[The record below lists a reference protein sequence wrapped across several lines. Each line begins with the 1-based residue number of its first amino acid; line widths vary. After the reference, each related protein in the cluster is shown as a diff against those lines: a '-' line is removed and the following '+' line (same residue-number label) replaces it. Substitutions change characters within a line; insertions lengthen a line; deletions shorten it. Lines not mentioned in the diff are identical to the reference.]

1 MDCKECKKLIT
12 EKFTGSLPKE
22 QEELVKKHIEQCPE
36 CMQLYEREQE
46 ISTSLREL
54 DSRAFRTESIMA
66 FSRLAL
72 MVRSYRTPRSV
83 FDGIYQI
90 RGMKTAS
97 AIAAIFLILLGLS
110 SLNFSYSYTNGTSMQ
125 ISFDPPL
132 EKLESINTDE
142 FNTRINN
149 AIDNVIKDSKDKGR
163 VSWAV
168 AIERD
173 SLKSISVDVQTSRAS
188 EVVNIYDSLLNQ
200 YPSLSLG
207 QVSVSPLKENVNA
220 PIYTYIIGRKKNTI
234 DDEEIRKV
242 VKTDFQTIMTK
253 VDNRNNTLDMN
264 TDRIQQILEGEI
276 PAIRQLIREF
286 SDDLTKTGEASV
298 NTSVID
304 SPAMMGGAQ
313 VEKKLSKQ
321 ISSEYIKHEIK
332 HILERNGLIL
342 KKQDFN
348 RLLHVEYDAPFT
360 RIMIG
365 DTGELFSPKVVGGWG
380 LTIIRGSG
388 ADIRLNGLG
397 DVIKST
403 EIDDVLNGTIEPK
416 VLESSILGRLEKAQL
431 QNEKVVIEA
440 WKGDKR
446 AEIIV
451 SPVDV
456 QVQLISEPISDVD
469 SENENSDVTQ
479 QMVDSK
485 APEREIV
492 FQSSDNTNAQNDRKV
507 LPPSFSDQY
516 GILPSYILEEEIEKL
531 LEGKITSEELESTIE
546 KRLGEKNID
555 PGYQNIF
562 LVRNGKA
569 ITINLVDGNARIEV
583 GEWKSSKSND
593 NSVIVTFKDEDAR
606 SSNTKETSEK

>member
-12 EKFTGSLPKE
+12 EKFTGSLLKE
-22 QEELVKKHIEQCPE
+22 QEELVKNHIEQCPE
-36 CMQLYEREQE
+36 CMQLYEHEQE
-46 ISTSLREL
+46 ISTNLREL

-72 MVRSYRTPRSV
+72 MVRSYRTPRSA
-83 FDGIYQI
+83 FDGICQI

-149 AIDNVIKDSKDKGR
+149 AIDNVIKDPKDKGR

-207 QVSVSPLKENVNA
+207 QVSVSPLKEHINA
-220 PIYTYIIGRKKNTI
+220 PIYTFIIARKKNTI
-234 DDEEIRKV
+234 DDDEIRKV

-253 VDNRNNTLDMN
+253 VDNRNSAIDLN

-276 PAIRQLIREF
+276 PAIRQLIRKI

-298 NTSVID
+298 NTSVLD

-332 HILERNGLIL
+332 HILERNGLLL

-397 DVIKST
+397 DVIKSA

-431 QNEKVVIEA
+431 QNEKVIIEA

-451 SPVDV
+451 SPGDV
-456 QVQLISEPISDVD
+456 KVKLISEPISDVD

-492 FQSSDNTNAQNDRKV
+492 FQSSDDTEAQTNRKV
-507 LPPSFSDQY
+507 LPPSFSNQY
-516 GILPSYILEEEIEKL
+516 GILPSYILEDEIEKL
-531 LEGKITSEELESTIE
+531 LEGKITSEELETTIE

-569 ITINLVDGNARIEV
+569 ITINLVDGNARIDV
-583 GEWKSSKSND
+583 GEWESSKSND

-606 SSNTKETSEK
+606 SSNTKNND